1 MREMSRTY
9 RQEGALLR
17 LKPRQRKRQ
26 RLRELLEWD
35 RHQPEL
41 RPEPVQYKP
50 LG

>member
-1 MREMSRTY
+1 MREMSKTY
-9 RQEGALLR
+9 RQDVPSR

-26 RLRELLEWD
+26 RLQELLQWD
-35 RHQPEL
+35 QPQPEL

>member
-9 RQEGALLR
+9 RQDVPRR
-17 LKPRQRKRQ
+17 LKPRQLKRQ
-26 RLRELLEWD
+26 KLQELLQWD
-35 RHQPEL
+35 RPQPEL